1 MRRITYGAIP
11 VVLLALVGCS
21 NNAAL
26 LPEAHLVTVAQSR
39 TAIKQCK
46 NLGKI
51 MASDV
56 NGVSQAYQ
64 SHEHLYQDEVNIL
77 KNKTAQLGGNTVV
90 IISDKATYNGNPKT
104 HLVDTHTLE
113 GIAYQCRR

>member
-1 MRRITYGAIP
+1 MKRIVYGALP
-11 VVLLALVGCS
+11 VILLALVSCS

-26 LPEAHLVTVAQSR
+26 LPEAQQVTVAQSR
-39 TAIKQCK
+39 AAIKHCK

-64 SHEHLYQDEVNIL
+64 SHEHLYQDEVNML
-77 KNKTAQLGGNTVV
+77 KNKTAELGGNTLL
-90 IISDKATYNGNPKT
+90 ITKDKATYTGNPQT
-104 HLVDTHTLE
+104 HSVDTHSLE
-113 GIAYQCRR
+113 GMAYECRR